1 MIIEKE
7 DENEKE
13 EHKKK
18 KIDENLR
25 ELYEKFKKSCES
37 ENWVLKKMFIT
48 HLRYTKQNYDN
59 IDKNLINSK
68 TIKLL

>member
-1 MIIEKE
+1 LIIEKE

-37 ENWVLKKMFIT
+37 EN
-48 HLRYTKQNYDN
+48 
-59 IDKNLINSK
+59 
-68 TIKLL
+68 